1 MAAQNNDV
9 SIEEELLGIGTRRLE
24 RSSQRF
30 IGSALRA
37 GVSIINIPINFLPDG
52 PRDVV
57 VATERRVV
65 SVTASLARS
74 LASGLEEAVPKKE

>member
-1 MAAQNNDV
+1 MAAQDNDI
-9 SIEEELLGIGTRRLE
+9 SIEEELIGIGARRLE

-37 GVSIINIPINFLPDG
+37 GLGIINIPVNFLPDG
-52 PRDVV
+52 PRDMV

-65 SVTASLARS
+65 SVTASLVRS